1 MNTLPKLKLCCE
13 RGHAMKQRGVVLFF
27 TLIALV
33 VMSLAAV
40 ALIRSVDTSTM
51 IAGNM
56 AFKQAGTSSGDAGI
70 EAAIAWLKTANTT
83 MVTAGL
89 DVYKNVNHVFN
100 KDGGAGGFTDAN
112 GVACC
117 LNTGYHSNV
126 APDCSNP
133 ALPCAEPILA
143 NRLNLTAADATNGTR
158 VNWDNTDSALVG
170 TDSSGNTIR
179 YVIQRMVRTANTMPN
194 LTGVEGPT
202 QTGGL
207 FNNAAISTSGQQV
220 LAAPESCPTCPT
232 TAGMTA
238 LLRITAK
245 VTGPKNTVSYI
256 QTIVY

>member
-1 MNTLPKLKLCCE
+1 MNTMPKLKLCREC
-13 RGHAMKQRGVVLFF
+13 GHAMKQRGVVLFF

-70 EAAIAWLKTANTT
+70 EAAIAWLTTANTT
-83 MVTAGL
+83 MIAAGL
-89 DVYKNVNHVFN
+89 DVYKNANHVFN
-100 KDGGAGGFTDAN
+100 ND
-112 GVACC
+112 
-117 LNTGYHSNV
+117 
-126 APDCSNP
+126 NP
-133 ALPCAEPILA
+133 AAGYYSSTNPAVSLTDSSLPGAIQWT
-143 NRLNLTAADATNGTR
+143 NAAA
-158 VNWDNTDSALVG
+158 DSALVG

-179 YVIQRMVRTANTMPN
+179 YVIQRMVRTANTIPN
-194 LTGVEGPT
+194 LTGTENAT

-207 FNNAAISTSGQQV
+207 FNSAAINTSGQQV

-256 QTIVY
+256 QTIVF